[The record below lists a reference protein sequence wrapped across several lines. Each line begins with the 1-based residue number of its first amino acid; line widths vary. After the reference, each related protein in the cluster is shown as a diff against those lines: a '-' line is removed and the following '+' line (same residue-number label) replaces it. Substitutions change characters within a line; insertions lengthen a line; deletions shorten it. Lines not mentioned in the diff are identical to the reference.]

1 MPRRMVLLIGMGVGD
16 PESLTHEASRA
27 LAGADVLFT
36 VDKGAAK
43 ADLNALRAEICARY
57 ARPGL
62 RVVEL
67 DEPTRDRAPA
77 DYPAEVRRWHAAR
90 AAVWAKALV
99 TELGEGEQGAFLV
112 WGDPALY
119 DSSLRIL
126 DDLRARGLVDVD
138 VRVIPGISS
147 VQVLAAR
154 HRIPLNTVGGPVHI
168 TT

>member
-1 MPRRMVLLIGMGVGD
+1 MPSESAVLTSMPQLAEQAGVQRPVAARALARPGEMPRRMVLLIGMGVGD

-90 AAVWAKALV
+90 AAVWARR
-99 TELGEGEQGAFLV
+99 
-112 WGDPALY
+112 W
-119 DSSLRIL
+119 
-126 DDLRARGLVDVD
+126 
-138 VRVIPGISS
+138 
-147 VQVLAAR
+147 
-154 HRIPLNTVGGPVHI
+154 
-168 TT
+168 